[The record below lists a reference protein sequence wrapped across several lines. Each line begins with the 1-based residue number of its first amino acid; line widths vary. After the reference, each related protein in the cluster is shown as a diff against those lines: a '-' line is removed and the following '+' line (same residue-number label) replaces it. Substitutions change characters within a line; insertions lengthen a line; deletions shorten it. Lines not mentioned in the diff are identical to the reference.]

1 MLILSRNFWWR
12 ADGTCSLSR
21 VCALISHFP
30 EIKTRWPRSAISP
43 LTHHID
49 VLTLTINVFSKIAGV
64 WEAFSH
70 SFLWGHFV
78 SATSP
83 ACVSVECVC
92 IASARVSDTITWLE
106 SSWNTGERILFSW
119 IWIPHLLLYIMDGE
133 PPASIPCTARKTI
146 WSGREAIHK
155 YTHKKL
161 IQEKIFQMCN

>member
-1 MLILSRNFWWR
+1 MFILSRNLWRR
-12 ADGTCSLSR
+12 ADGTWFVSR
-21 VCALISHFP
+21 ISALISHFP
-30 EIKTRWPRSAISP
+30 EIKMTWQSSAISP
-43 LTHHID
+43 LSHHID
-49 VLTLTINVFSKIAGV
+49 ILAITITFFSKIAGV

-119 IWIPHLLLYIMDGE
+119 IWIPHLLLYIDN
-133 PPASIPCTARKTI
+133 A
-146 WSGREAIHK
+146 AI
-155 YTHKKL
+155 L
-161 IQEKIFQMCN
+161 GSFSL